1 MELDR
6 GGSVQVGA
14 WFEIGVE
21 LGQWAFDRRLTF
33 ESLLESRGA
42 LRPVA
47 DAEEGD
53 AHVGEFSAFARAV
66 RRDSD
71 HGVVPMAARELAE
84 RRGVAWLGQGKF
96 RGDEQL
102 TGFQPRGV
110 DALEKVFCGD
120 AALAF
125 LPGDDE
131 GRAEGERAA
140 RQLRSRIR

>member
-1 MELDR
+1 MELHR
-6 GGSVQVGA
+6 GGGVQVGA
-14 WFEIGVE
+14 WSESGVE
-21 LGQWAFDRRLTF
+21 LGQRAVDRRLAF
-33 ESLLESRGA
+33 ESPFESRGA

-102 TGFQPRGV
+102 TGVQRGGV
-110 DALEKVFCGD
+110 EALEKVFCGD
-120 AALAF
+120 PALAF
-125 LPGDDE
+125 LT
-131 GRAEGERAA
+131 
-140 RQLRSRIR
+140 

>member
-1 MELDR
+1 MEFHS
-6 GGSVQVGA
+6 GGSVQVSA

-21 LGQWAFDRRLTF
+21 LGQGAVDRGPTF
-33 ESLLESRGA
+33 ERLLESRGT

-53 AHVGEFSAFARAV
+53 AHVGEFSAFARTV

-96 RGDEQL
+96 RGDEEP
-102 TGFQPRGV
+102 TGF
-110 DALEKVFCGD
+110 
-120 AALAF
+120 
-125 LPGDDE
+125 
-131 GRAEGERAA
+131 
-140 RQLRSRIR
+140 